1 MDPLTFWVKFRKGDQ
16 IIQMSVRA
24 LNQHQVCEI
33 LGIQASDII
42 ECKVID
48 GI

>member
-1 MDPLTFWVKFRKGDQ
+1 MDPLRFWVKFKKGDQ
-16 IIQMSVRA
+16 VIQRSVMA
-24 LNQHQVCEI
+24 LNKHQVCEI
-33 LGIQASDII
+33 LGIDSHQLI